1 MGAFYWFIGD
11 MPRAIGDF
19 LVSIG
24 DLPEAIGDSKDYPR
38 FFPTKY
44 VLPFSILFLLS
55 VVNI

>member
-24 DLPEAIGDSKDYPR
+24 DLPEAIGDSKDYP
-38 FFPTKY
+38 
-44 VLPFSILFLLS
+44 
-55 VVNI
+55 